1 VAGARRGSCA
11 DAQRRA
17 EFTAAAPRLQD
28 PPRRTPGRLPFRGS
42 EYDGTSAAPET
53 STPATTAA
61 ELGAQRG
68 ILSTSALGSG
78 STQLDLFA
86 PLRWIWLGALRD
98 EVAGEVAVTIYS
110 GPDQGFARDSVNWG
124 FWLLRIG

>member
-1 VAGARRGSCA
+1 MAP
-11 DAQRRA
+11 AQ
-17 EFTAAAPRLQD
+17 P
-28 PPRRTPGRLPFRGS
+28 
-42 EYDGTSAAPET
+42 PET
-53 STPATTAA
+53 STPTTTAA

-78 STQLDLFA
+78 VSSTQLDLFA
-86 PLRWIWLGALRD
+86 PLRWIWLGALRGV
-98 EVAGEVAVTIYS
+98 VAGEVAVTIYS